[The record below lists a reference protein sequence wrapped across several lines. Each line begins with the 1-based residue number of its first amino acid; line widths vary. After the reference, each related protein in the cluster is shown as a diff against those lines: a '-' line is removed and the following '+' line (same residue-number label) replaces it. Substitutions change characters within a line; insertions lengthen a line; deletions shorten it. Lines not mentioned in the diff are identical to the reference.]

1 MRTFFTVLSVLLIF
15 QYAVAQ
21 QGGGG
26 APAGGGG
33 GGRGGRG
40 GGGGGG
46 GGRGGAPQPPP
57 PPPDPGFECMDHAE
71 TPEFPAAALQSRV
84 DGTVYVWAHLNAQ
97 GALEK
102 IDTQVASAWANGPKL
117 LVPAVE
123 KAVHASTFKSS
134 CGGKTVAVV
143 YRYDLLGSPVAAP
156 KPAVRTEANVMFI
169 DSAPQTAPARAP
181 AAAAPARAPAPAK

>member
-1 MRTFFTVLSVLLIF
+1 MRTFFTVLAVLLIS

-33 GGRGGRG
+33 GRGGRG
-40 GGGGGG
+40 GGGG
-46 GGRGGAPQPPP
+46 RGAAPQPPP

-71 TPEFPAAALQSRV
+71 TPEFPQTALQSRV
-84 DGTVYVWAHLNAQ
+84 DGTVYVWAHLTAQ
-97 GALEK
+97 GTLDK
-102 IDTQVASAWANGPKL
+102 IDTQVASAWANGSKL

-123 KAVHASTFKSS
+123 KAVHASTFKSN

-143 YRYDLLGSPVAAP
+143 YRYDLVGSPVAAP

-169 DSAPQTAPARAP
+169 DSPPETAPARAP
-181 AAAAPARAPAPAK
+181 ARAPAATKQP